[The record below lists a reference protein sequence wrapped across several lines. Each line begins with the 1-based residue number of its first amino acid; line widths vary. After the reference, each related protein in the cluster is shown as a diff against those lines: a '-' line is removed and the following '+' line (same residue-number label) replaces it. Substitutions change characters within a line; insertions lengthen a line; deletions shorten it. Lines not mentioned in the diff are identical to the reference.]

1 MATEAVIDVVDSL
14 IQKKRNAKNK
24 LSNLTRDELVTIV
37 DVLRDAEVE
46 LMDRDI
52 TDNELDIRFA
62 LMEQAEINSGRF

>member
-14 IQKKRNAKNK
+14 IQKKRSAKNK

>member
-14 IQKKRNAKNK
+14 IQKKRSARKK

>member
-14 IQKKRNAKNK
+14 IQKKRSARNK

>member
-1 MATEAVIDVVDSL
+1 MATEVVIDVVDSNK
-14 IQKKRNAKNK
+14 QKKRSAKNK